1 MRGTL
6 TQRTTRP
13 TVSLSCSSVRVCV
26 CVRPPAWV
34 RLPLGVRGSP
44 RVRCSSSF
52 SDGAGQFLLY
62 QSSPGAVRAVADRP
76 RVCADVH
83 GCRTH
88 ILKHPNTHTHTH
100 SGAWTL
106 SSDSFLQ
113 FLPPPNPNPP
123 VLCKNGNPLFH
134 LLILSSSLFFHLF
147 HLSFFLPPQCPPGAA
162 APHSRS
168 APATTAGADPAH
180 GCGGRAE
187 TSTERK
193 HAERCC
199 VCPACS
205 PLRGVCAHTRRVR
218 RTATQVE

>member
-1 MRGTL
+1 MCEEPSHSAPRGPL
-6 TQRTTRP
+6 
-13 TVSLSCSSVRVCV
+13 SLSCSSVRVCV

-147 HLSFFLPPQCPPGAA
+147 TFLSFSLPNALLVPQPPTHAALPPRRLEPTPRTGAVDGLRPRRSGSTRNA
-162 APHSRS
+162 A
-168 APATTAGADPAH
+168 
-180 GCGGRAE
+180 
-187 TSTERK
+187 
-193 HAERCC
+193 
-199 VCPACS
+199 
-205 PLRGVCAHTRRVR
+205 VCAQPALLSVVCARTRDVCVAPRLK
-218 RTATQVE
+218 